1 MAFYHFLVL
10 GEEKRQYYLAQM
22 LKKEGHEVM
31 EAMSYQPGYHD
42 AILLPV
48 PQTAMFFEENKEKFQ
63 KGQVVYGC
71 KFPETAIDYA
81 KERGIRVVDY
91 YKEDG
96 VAERNA
102 LATAEGA
109 VSEAL
114 IHGCVSIQGSECLSL
129 DMERVERHWRQNSA
143 NGGHPLLLWS
153 GRRKRESGQKVMAIR
168 LVPLMHQ
175 KIQCQNMILFLI
187 PYRHRFLPKSG
198 CRE

>member
-1 MAFYHFLVL
+1 MAFYHFLVR

-71 KFPETAIDYA
+71 KFSETAIDYA
-81 KERGIRVVDY
+81 KERGIRIVDY

-114 IHGCVSIQGSECLSL
+114 IHGCVSIQGSECLVTGYGTCGAALAAKLSQWRASVTV
-129 DMERVERHWRQNSA
+129 ME
-143 NGGHPLLLWS
+143 
-153 GRRKRESGQKVMAIR
+153 RRKRESGQKVMAIR

>member
-81 KERGIRVVDY
+81 KERGIQRRWCGGEKCTGY
-91 YKEDG
+91 RRG
-96 VAERNA
+96 SRFR
-102 LATAEGA
+102 GA
-109 VSEAL
+109 YPWMCK
-114 IHGCVSIQGSECLSL
+114 H
-129 DMERVERHWRQNSA
+129 
-143 NGGHPLLLWS
+143 S
-153 GRRKRESGQKVMAIR
+153 GE
-168 LVPLMHQ
+168 
-175 KIQCQNMILFLI
+175 
-187 PYRHRFLPKSG
+187 
-198 CRE
+198 

>member
-109 VSEAL
+109 VSEARWPPVRGKPF
-114 IHGCVSIQGSECLSL
+114 I
-129 DMERVERHWRQNSA
+129 
-143 NGGHPLLLWS
+143 
-153 GRRKRESGQKVMAIR
+153 
-168 LVPLMHQ
+168 
-175 KIQCQNMILFLI
+175 
-187 PYRHRFLPKSG
+187 
-198 CRE
+198 

>member
-1 MAFYHFLVL
+1 M
-10 GEEKRQYYLAQM
+10 
-22 LKKEGHEVM
+22 M

-71 KFPETAIDYA
+71 KFSETAIDYA
-81 KERGIRVVDY
+81 KERGIRIVDY

-114 IHGCVSIQGSECLSL
+114 IHGCVSIQGSECLVTGYGTCGAAL
-129 DMERVERHWRQNSA
+129 AANLA

-153 GRRKRESGQKVMAIR
+153 GRRKERAGKKLWLSG
-168 LVPLMHQ
+168 
-175 KIQCQNMILFLI
+175 LFL
-187 PYRHRFLPKSG
+187 
-198 CRE
+198 

>member
-71 KFPETAIDYA
+71 KFSETAIDYA
-81 KERGIRVVDY
+81 KERGIRIVDY

-114 IHGCVSIQGSECLSL
+114 IHGCVSIQGSECLVTGYGTCGAPL
-129 DMERVERHWRQNSA
+129 Y
-143 NGGHPLLLWS
+143 LLLLS
-153 GRRKRESGQKVMAIR
+153 KT
-168 LVPLMHQ
+168 
-175 KIQCQNMILFLI
+175 
-187 PYRHRFLPKSG
+187 
-198 CRE
+198 

>member
-71 KFPETAIDYA
+71 KFSETAIDYA
-81 KERGIRVVDY
+81 KERGIRIVDIT
-91 YKEDG
+91 KKMVWRREMHWLPQR
-96 VAERNA
+96 EPFQRR
-102 LATAEGA
+102 
-109 VSEAL
+109 
-114 IHGCVSIQGSECLSL
+114 LSM
-129 DMERVERHWRQNSA
+129 DV
-143 NGGHPLLLWS
+143 
-153 GRRKRESGQKVMAIR
+153 
-168 LVPLMHQ
+168 
-175 KIQCQNMILFLI
+175 
-187 PYRHRFLPKSG
+187 
-198 CRE
+198 

>member
-81 KERGIRVVDY
+81 KERGIRIVVDY

-109 VSEAL
+109 VSEAAYPWL
-114 IHGCVSIQGSECLSL
+114 CEYSG
-129 DMERVERHWRQNSA
+129 ERVPSHWIWNV
-143 NGGHPLLLWS
+143 WS
-153 GRRKRESGQKVMAIR
+153 GTGGKTQPMEGIRYHYGAEGEKESAGKK
-168 LVPLMHQ
+168 LWLSG
-175 KIQCQNMILFLI
+175 LFL
-187 PYRHRFLPKSG
+187 
-198 CRE
+198 

>member
-71 KFPETAIDYA
+71 KFSETAIDYA
-81 KERGIRVVDY
+81 K
-91 YKEDG
+91 
-96 VAERNA
+96 
-102 LATAEGA
+102 
-109 VSEAL
+109 
-114 IHGCVSIQGSECLSL
+114 
-129 DMERVERHWRQNSA
+129 
-143 NGGHPLLLWS
+143 
-153 GRRKRESGQKVMAIR
+153 ESGQKVMAIR
-168 LVPLMHQ
+168 LVPLTHQ

-187 PYRHRFLPKSG
+187 PYRHRFLQKSG

>member
-71 KFPETAIDYA
+71 KFSETAIDYA
-81 KERGIRVVDY
+81 KERGIRIVDY

-114 IHGCVSIQGSECLSL
+114 IHGCVSIQGSECL
-129 DMERVERHWRQNSA
+129 VTGYGTCGAA